1 MLIRRRRFALASG
14 LVGVLLPFCTWGE
27 GINCKDI
34 VMISN
39 DSEERGKELRSSL
52 EHECARLRD
61 TKTLRP
67 GPLGNDVANVVAE
80 YIPVGTAFSDAESSL
95 RSAGFT
101 VYPRPSA
108 NPPGNRPDRFAVE
121 AIMDTLYRSPAYNVQ
136 AIVVLNPP
144 SPGDYSRI
152 ASISAGLFVI
162 SM

>member
-1 MLIRRRRFALASG
+1 
-14 LVGVLLPFCTWGE
+14 
-27 GINCKDI
+27 
-34 VMISN
+34 MISN

-108 NPPGNRPDRFAVE
+108 NPPGNRGPHSAFAGRLQSDSQHFGRFIRYQYVVGGVHEHGAHSRNML
-121 AIMDTLYRSPAYNVQ
+121 AGPTIMTPMGTRAAAHRKAP
-136 AIVVLNPP
+136 
-144 SPGDYSRI
+144 
-152 ASISAGLFVI
+152 
-162 SM
+162 

>member
-1 MLIRRRRFALASG
+1 MLIHRRRFALASG

-27 GINCKDI
+27 GFNGKDI

-52 EHECARLRD
+52 ERAYARLRD

-67 GPLGNDVANVVAE
+67 GPLGNDVADVVAE
-80 YIPVGTAFSDAESSL
+80 FIPVGTAFSDAESVL
-95 RSAGFT
+95 RFAGFT

-108 NPPGNRPDRFAVE
+108 NPPGNRPDRYAVE
-121 AIMDTLYRSPAYNVQ
+121 AIMDTLNRSFAYNVR

-144 SPGDYSRI
+144 TPGDYSRV

-162 SM
+162 SS